1 MKEARALAMG
11 LFDAYSEMADE
22 DQAEALTVLK
32 SIDPAV
38 HDALVQLLVTDAL
51 AHALDV
57 PPWLT
62 LAAAERPL
70 DEPAHEERTMVAAT
84 RG

>member
-1 MKEARALAMG
+1 MD

-22 DQAEALTVLK
+22 DQAAALAVLK
-32 SIDPAV
+32 TLNAEV
-38 HDALVQLLVTDAL
+38 HDALVDLLVADAL

-62 LAAAERPL
+62 HLPDAQTADDPLSLERAAVHAGYR
-70 DEPAHEERTMVAAT
+70 
-84 RG
+84 

>member
-1 MKEARALAMG
+1 MKESRALAMA

-22 DQAEALTVLK
+22 DQAAALTVLK
-32 SIDPAV
+32 SVDPAV

-51 AHALDV
+51 AHELDV
-57 PPWLT
+57 PPWLR
-62 LAAAERPL
+62 LAAVAKSL
-70 DEPAHEERTMVAAT
+70 DEPVREEQAVLAAR